1 MIYLLVFLLV
11 LLGGLI
17 WGLLAIRSFHQKRKP
32 FELLAEQMGLELS
45 YSSAIEFMLRGRY
58 RGYPVTALAVQEET
72 KDGSQAVL
80 YKASIPM
87 INPQEKMLLVYT
99 GKDRY
104 STRIDESRKIPL
116 QETFAPPIQAFT
128 NDLLFSSFVLT
139 EPIRMKIE
147 KVCSTFSDAG
157 LFISED
163 ELTFLANTQK
173 EADSIQTLLDLLADI
188 KDSLNN
194 GGN

>member
-17 WGLLAIRSFHQKRKP
+17 WGLLAIRSFQQKRKP
-32 FELLAEQMGLELS
+32 FEFLAEKLGLELS
-45 YSSAIEFMLRGRY
+45 YNSATEFMLRGRY

-72 KDGSQAVL
+72 KDGSQAIL
-80 YKASIPM
+80 YKVSIPM

-139 EPIRMKIE
+139 ESIRMKIE
-147 KVCSTFSDAG
+147 KVCSNLSDAG

-163 ELTFLANTQK
+163 ELTFLANAQ
-173 EADSIQTLLDLLADI
+173 EDANSIQTLLDLLADI